1 MIIMKPRILASAML
15 AILAAGATHA
25 ATLTLLPQQSTD
37 MVPTTLLARATA
49 PKIAASNIAAPR
61 VHVELAPISVSWPL
75 AHDSSLQSV
84 PQPFVR
90 SSREYWRDV
99 SASELQ
105 KGLSLSLTAPGAI
118 IRLSPGDGNVGK
130 LDPSGVHLLLGR
142 QSFTAVTASREVA
155 DAAAMHTAGM
165 DVPAASVMMQL
176 KPSLGAGVATLQ
188 VPAAAGRYVVHV
200 FEPNSPFTVTA
211 TGDRDDLLLGH
222 DVHVRV
228 AMQDNGRA
236 MPLSTV
242 GGSLRAPDGSSTPLT
257 FQRQADGSYT
267 VDAHP
272 AHIPSTPGLWEVH
285 SFTSG
290 VDSAGQQIR
299 RDTTTVFAA
308 AVPDARFSGLADT
321 ASTSDHGIDVKLG
334 VTAQSASRYA
344 VSAVLYGRGSNG
356 EMVPAAFAQSA
367 AWLKAG
373 SRQLT
378 LHYDPG
384 SLKGI
389 GAPYELHDLRLQDQ
403 PAVSLLE
410 RRAVAMRF
418 GQP

>member
-1 MIIMKPRILASAML
+1 MITMKPSILASAMFSL
-15 AILAAGATHA
+15 LGATAAHA
-25 ATLTLLPQQSTD
+25 ATLTLLPPQSND
-37 MVPTTLLARATA
+37 MVPTTLLARASGA
-49 PKIAASNIAAPR
+49 QISAGNLAAPR
-61 VHVELAPISVSWPL
+61 VHVERAPISVSWPL
-75 AHDSSLQSV
+75 APDSSVQSV
-84 PQPFVR
+84 PQPFAR

-130 LDPSGVHLLLGR
+130 LDPSGVHVLIGR
-142 QSFTAVTASREVA
+142 QSFNAVSASSQVA
-155 DAAAMHTAGM
+155 DAATMHAAGM
-165 DVPAASVMMQL
+165 DVPAATVMMQL

-200 FEPNSPFTVTA
+200 LEPNSPFTVTA
-211 TGDRDDLLLGH
+211 TGDRDDMLLGH

-228 AMQDNGRA
+228 VLQDNGRD
-236 MPLSTV
+236 MPLTSV
-242 GGSLRAPDGSSTPLT
+242 GGSLRAPDGSSTTLT
-257 FQRQADGSYT
+257 FQRQADGSYV
-267 VDAHP
+267 VDARP
-272 AHIPSTPGLWEVH
+272 THIPSTPGLWEVH

-290 VDSAGQQIR
+290 VDAAGQQIR

-308 AVPDARFSGLADT
+308 SLPDARFSGIAST

-344 VSAVLYGRGSNG
+344 ASAVLYGRGSNG

-373 SRQLT
+373 SGQLT
-378 LHYDPG
+378 LHYDPT
-384 SLKGI
+384 SLKGV